1 MNETIV
7 DMFNKEFEKM
17 ELFYAPIEEQILETL
32 KRLGFGIITLK
43 QSKETTIVIAKQLS
57 WSMSEKECLDT
68 VNSLFK
74 AFEFELDES
83 AYNFCKYTYCEKM
96 SEDMFKITFSEK
108 KLEVDIWN
116 DNMIFYYN

>member
-1 MNETIV
+1 
-7 DMFNKEFEKM
+7 M

-43 QSKETTIVIAKQLS
+43 QSAEVTVVVAKQLS
-57 WSMSEKECLDT
+57 WSMSEEECLNT
-68 VNSLFK
+68 INSLFK
-74 AFEFELDES
+74 TFEFELDDT

-96 SEDMFKITFSEK
+96 SKDMFKITFSEE

-116 DNMIFYYN
+116 DNMIFYYD